1 MFVGERWVCPAC
13 KKKFESKNEGEKH
26 IATCSKVK
34 ELRDKKGITHSKI
47 SKTRSKK
54 EVFTIQD
61 GWDKLTHL
69 FPAIKIKAEETVSI
83 DEAVRYGFEMF
94 KGILKYSIILFII
107 GIIPILLISESVETE
122 ESTMPFE
129 WPSLTEG
136 LAILFYVIFAILY
149 FSLIVG
155 VAYKFWVDIL
165 GRSRK

>member
-13 KKKFESKNEGEKH
+13 KKRFESKNEGEKH

-61 GWDKLTHL
+61 GWDKVTDL
-69 FPAIKIKAEETVSI
+69 FPVTKTKAEETVSI
-83 DEAVRYGFEMF
+83 DEAVSYGFEMF
-94 KGILKYSIILFII
+94 KGIFKYVIVLIILGVITFLIMFASI
-107 GIIPILLISESVETE
+107 KSGEPAVRLLAIPVYVILLI
-122 ESTMPFE
+122 
-129 WPSLTEG
+129 LN
-136 LAILFYVIFAILY
+136 

-155 VAYKFWVDIL
+155 IFYKFWVDIL
-165 GRSRK
+165 ARSRK

>member
-61 GWDKLTHL
+61 GWDKVTHL

-94 KGILKYSIILFII
+94 KGIFKYVIVLLILGVITFLIMFVSIKSGEPAI
-107 GIIPILLISESVETE
+107 GLLAIPVYVILLI
-122 ESTMPFE
+122 
-129 WPSLTEG
+129 LN
-136 LAILFYVIFAILY
+136 
-149 FSLIVG
+149 FSLMIG
-155 VAYKFWVDIL
+155 VFYKLWVDIL
-165 GRSRK
+165 ARSRK